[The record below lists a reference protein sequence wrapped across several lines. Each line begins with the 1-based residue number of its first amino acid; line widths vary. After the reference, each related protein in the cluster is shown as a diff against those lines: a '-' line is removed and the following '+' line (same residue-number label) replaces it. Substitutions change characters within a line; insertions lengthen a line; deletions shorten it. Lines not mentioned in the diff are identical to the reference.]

1 MSEKTKKCPKCGE
14 EIMLSAKKCKH
25 CNSDLRSWFARHPLI
40 TIFVILPIL
49 ISMIS
54 AAINDS
60 QTTSPNGA
68 NSQDQAAVMKNQE
81 EIKNKIKQIEIASSK
96 IEEDSIGT
104 PNLIATFKNN
114 SDRAV
119 DAVTLEA
126 YFLNNYNEPV
136 SEWNSK
142 SDKPFYGTI
151 QEKINP
157 GGSHSSQWNL
167 AVYDHA
173 TKIKS
178 IRIIRVH
185 FVGGEE
191 LSIE

>member
-1 MSEKTKKCPKCGE
+1 MF
-14 EIMLSAKKCKH
+14 SAKKCKH
-25 CNSDLRSWFARHPLI
+25 CNSDLRSWFGRHPLI
-40 TIFVILPIL
+40 TIFVILPVL

-54 AAINDS
+54 AALSDP
-60 QTTSPNGA
+60 QTAPSGVN
-68 NSQDQAAVMKNQE
+68 NQDRAAATKKQE
-81 EIKNKIKQIEIASSK
+81 DTQSKIKQIEIVSSK

-126 YFLNNYNEPV
+126 YFLNNYDEPV

-185 FVGGEE
+185 FVDGEE
-191 LSIE
+191 LNID